1 MLDIIGDTA
10 LVTHQAS
17 SFLLGRVD
25 TQHGIHSAFV
35 HLTSIGL
42 IHVASRVEHSHLR
55 LWFHHVAR
63 VDSERLEFCLIGLL
77 ELHLNIIARFILFN
91 FLHLIVSDAHLRQI
105 EIFWNAR
112 KMLLLSG

>member
-1 MLDIIGDTA
+1 M
-10 LVTHQAS
+10 
-17 SFLLGRVD
+17 
-25 TQHGIHSAFV
+25 